1 VACGATVVAI
11 AYGLVAS
18 LPQTDPSTL
27 VSNPGEFIS
36 FCEAAFPPP
45 KPAPTGGEGPSKPAD
60 GPGVTGRSE
69 GGNRAP
75 DSGDQPSTAPAP
87 GRGAG
92 RDAVAVAEAESL
104 RRKCEA
110 AYREGLA
117 AGAHGQ
123 RAATLGHLLRYSLL
137 ALVGVAILAAVAGWI
152 VAGRALRPVHRITA
166 AAKAASEQDLSARV
180 ALTGPRDELRE
191 LADTFDDMLGNLQ
204 AAFEGQRRFIANAS
218 HELRTP
224 LALMGA
230 TVDVVLAKATPTTT
244 ELVTMGRDVRGA
256 VDHAETLVEALL
268 TLARSERRP
277 VTRELVDLATV
288 AEDVLDGIRPGDL
301 RVHAVLQPATTTG
314 DPVLLE
320 RLAGNLVDNAVRY
333 NVPGGDIR
341 VTTATVHGRA
351 TLTVANTGPV
361 IPADA
366 VEGLFQPFRR
376 LDERTGDG
384 FGLGLAIVASITT
397 MHDGTVVA
405 HPAPTGGI
413 EVTVTFLAADEPA
426 DLDPAAEPTLPAGA
440 APAPLSVLR
449 SGAAAQPPPL
459 QSPPTN

>member
-1 VACGATVVAI
+1 LTRPRLTIRTRLTLLYTGLFVACGATVVAI

-27 VSNPGEFIS
+27 VSNPGAFIA

-45 KPAPTGGEGPSKPAD
+45 RNSPTGGEDPSKQAD

-75 DSGDQPSTAPAP
+75 GSGDQPSVAPAANP
-87 GRGAG
+87 DAA
-92 RDAVAVAEAESL
+92 RDPVAEANSL
-104 RRKCEA
+104 RRKCA
-110 AYREGLA
+110 TAYREGLA

-123 RAATLGHLLRYSLL
+123 REAILGNLLRYSLL
-137 ALVGVAILAAVAGWI
+137 ALIAVAILAAVAGWI
-152 VAGRALRPVHRITA
+152 VAGRALGPVHRITA
-166 AAKAASEQDLSARV
+166 AAKAASAHDLSARV

-204 AAFEGQRRFIANAS
+204 AAFESQQRFIANAS

-224 LALMGA
+224 LALMGT
-230 TVDVVLAKATPTTT
+230 TVDVVLAKPAPTTT

-277 VTRELVDLATV
+277 VTREVVDLATV

-301 RVHAVLQPATTTG
+301 RVDALLRPATTAG

-320 RLAGNLVDNAVRY
+320 RLVGNLVDNAVRY
-333 NVPGGDIR
+333 NIPGGDIR
-341 VTTATVHGRA
+341 VTTATVDGLA

-397 MHDGTVVA
+397 MHDGTVAA
-405 HPAPTGGI
+405 HPIPGGGI
-413 EVTVTFLAADEPA
+413 EVTVTFLAADESA
-426 DLDPAAEPTLPAGA
+426 DLDLDPAADPA
-440 APAPLSVLR
+440 VHV
-449 SGAAAQPPPL
+449 
-459 QSPPTN
+459 